1 MRNGRYIALP
11 ILFRNI
17 ASEKRIPHQK
27 RSEDF
32 ECLCSFFNESALHPQ
47 PPHSVGRGISVGF
60 YRRGTTNFPSPGAIL
75 RVTFPSCAAMTSG
88 VPLYPSPP

>member
-11 ILFRNI
+11 ILFRKI

-32 ECLCSFFNESALHPQ
+32 QSHRSFFDESALLPQ
-47 PPHSVGRGISVGF
+47 PTAVGRGGSVGF

>member
-11 ILFRNI
+11 ILFRKI

-32 ECLCSFFNESALHPQ
+32 ECHRSFFDESALHPQ
-47 PPHSVGRGISVGF
+47 PTAFGRAGHK
-60 YRRGTTNFPSPGAIL
+60 RRFL
-75 RVTFPSCAAMTSG
+75 
-88 VPLYPSPP
+88 